1 MSIIDTPTLST
12 LTSAFKDKS
21 LSDLEL
27 SYPLTST
34 WDFEAYGG
42 FEEEIS
48 DQIIEVS
55 WSFADDFDEQISHL
69 TVQLDIKIDM
79 QDYEFFLNLAEPS
92 DLKKVC
98 EFWPEA
104 KENLIEFF
112 DEFYEA
118 CIGEFEATSK
128 FADNVENAREQQQR
142 LQQYC

>member
-1 MSIIDTPTLST
+1 MSFTDTQTQST
-12 LTSAFKDKS
+12 LTSAFKEKS

-34 WDFEAYGG
+34 WDLEAYGG

-48 DQIIEVS
+48 DQIIEVN

-79 QDYEFFLNLAEPS
+79 QDYEFFLNLAEDS

-118 CIGEFEATSK
+118 CIGEFDATGK
-128 FADNVENAREQQQR
+128 NADTVKNAHKQQEL

>member
-34 WDFEAYGG
+34 WDFEAQVG
-42 FEEEIS
+42 FQDEIS

-112 DEFYEA
+112 D
-118 CIGEFEATSK
+118 
-128 FADNVENAREQQQR
+128 
-142 LQQYC
+142 